1 MQRVALVTGAGSGIG
16 RAIAVRLAAAGYRL
30 GLVGRRE
37 SALRETAAICGG
49 GCDIMPADLRDGAE
63 AGRVV
68 DECAGLLERLDVLVN
83 NAGWSPAA
91 TIPQTTPEMASEVF
105 ALNAVAP
112 CVSIARAWP
121 HFQRQHAADGS
132 RSVIVS
138 ISSMA
143 VLDPFESLYAYA
155 GAKAALHS
163 FTLSAS
169 RQGASMGL
177 RAFAI
182 APGAVETDLLRTIVG
197 VEQLPPGRT
206 LAPDTIAAVAM
217 DCIEGRRD
225 GDNGGVIWIPSP

>member
-30 GLVGRRE
+30 GLVGRRQA
-37 SALRETAAICGG
+37 ALRETAATCGG
-49 GCDIMPADLRDGAE
+49 VCEVIPADLRDSAE
-63 AGRVV
+63 AVRIV
-68 DECAGLLERLDVLVN
+68 DECVGRLGRIDVLVN

-91 TIPQTTPEMASEVF
+91 TISQTTPQIASEVF

-121 HFQRQHAADGS
+121 HFQRQHAVDGS
-132 RSVIVS
+132 RSVLVS
-138 ISSMA
+138 VSSMA

-163 FTLSAS
+163 FTVSAS
-169 RQGASMGL
+169 RQGVPMGL
-177 RAFAI
+177 RAFAV
-182 APGAVETDLLRTIVG
+182 APGAVETDLLRTIVDA
-197 VEQLPPGRT
+197 EHLPLART
-206 LAPDTIAAVAM
+206 LSPGTIATIAM

-225 GDNGGVIWIPSP
+225 GDNGGVIWVPSP

>member
-1 MQRVALVTGAGSGIG
+1 MQRVAIVTGAGSGIG

-30 GLVGRRE
+30 GLVGRRQA
-37 SALRETAAICGG
+37 ALRETAAICGG
-49 GCDIMPADLRDGAE
+49 VCEVIPADLRDGSE
-63 AGRVV
+63 AARVV
-68 DECAGLLERLDVLVN
+68 DECVGRLGRIDVLVN
-83 NAGWSPAA
+83 NAGWSPPA
-91 TIPQTTPEMASEVF
+91 TIPQTTPEIASEVF

-132 RSVIVS
+132 RSVIASV
-138 ISSMA
+138 SSMA

-155 GAKAALHS
+155 GAKSALHS

-169 RQGASMGL
+169 RQGASIGL

-182 APGAVETDLLRTIVG
+182 APGAVETELLRTIVDA
-197 VEQLPPGRT
+197 EHLPPSRT
-206 LAPDTIAAVAM
+206 LIPDTIAVITM

-225 GDNGGVIWIPSP
+225 GDNGGVIWVPSP

>member
-16 RAIAVRLAAAGYRL
+16 RAVAVRLAAAGYRV

-37 SALRETAAICGG
+37 AALRETAVICGG
-49 GCDIMPADLRDGAE
+49 VCEVIPADLRDGCE
-63 AGRVV
+63 AARVV
-68 DECAGLLERLDVLVN
+68 DECVGRLGRIDVLVN
-83 NAGWSPAA
+83 NAGWSPAV
-91 TIPQTTPEMASEVF
+91 TIPQTTPEIASEVF

-121 HFQRQHAADGS
+121 HFQRQHTEGS
-132 RSVIVS
+132 SRGVILSV
-138 ISSMA
+138 SSMA

-182 APGAVETDLLRTIVG
+182 APGAVETDLLRTIVDA
-197 VEQLPPGRT
+197 EHLPSART
-206 LAPDTIAAVAM
+206 LAAGTIAAIIM
-217 DCIEGRRD
+217 DCVEGRRD
-225 GDNGGVIWIPSP
+225 SDNGGVIWVPSP